1 MELCIPTPRSASAT
15 ALDAKQTSRRQQLPP
30 PAWQGVWRAGL
41 RAWKALQHG
50 LSAIGMAT
58 LAIAVL
64 LWSHEPLRAQL
75 EREAADWLLN
85 RQASSTDSEPPPG
98 TDTPELASLPAP
110 QARVTDWLARKYRV
124 ASEPLASLVAE
135 AYRIGPQ
142 LQLEPALIL
151 AVMAA
156 ESRFNPYAASP
167 WGAHGLMQ
175 VLTHVHADKF
185 ASLGGPA
192 AAFDPVSNLR
202 VGAQVLREAIQRA
215 GSVPGGLRLYV
226 GAITVDRRD
235 YIVKVLSE
243 TERLKRVAAGQRV
256 PFLAPVPIELPSD
269 DRADPAAT
277 ADNPVSS
284 DDRKEGGTTVA
295 NAAS

>member
-1 MELCIPTPRSASAT
+1 
-15 ALDAKQTSRRQQLPP
+15 
-30 PAWQGVWRAGL
+30 
-41 RAWKALQHG
+41 
-50 LSAIGMAT
+50 
-58 LAIAVL
+58 
-64 LWSHEPLRAQL
+64 
-75 EREAADWLLN
+75 
-85 RQASSTDSEPPPG
+85 
-98 TDTPELASLPAP
+98 
-110 QARVTDWLARKYRV
+110 
-124 ASEPLASLVAE
+124 
-135 AYRIGPQ
+135 
-142 LQLEPALIL
+142 
-151 AVMAA
+151 MAA

-269 DRADPAAT
+269 DRAGPAAT

-284 DDRKEGGTTVA
+284 GDRKGDGTTIA